1 MSKYRLWNNQTKKFT
16 YIDVNNMF
24 DLSKKINDFLALPS
38 KSNTKKFNPGKR
50 KFPKNYFE
58 KNPKYI
64 QEWTGYTDMSGS
76 EIYEG
81 DYIVKDGIPYFDK
94 DKNIV
99 YIGEVKREKGE
110 FIYELEKLIDEDPG
124 YLSGVKYKLSK
135 YAQYKLIT

>member
-24 DLSKKINDFLALPS
+24 DLSKKINDFIALPS
-38 KSNTKKFNPGKR
+38 KSNTKQFSPGKR

-64 QEWTGYTDMSGS
+64 QEWTGYLDISGA

-81 DYIVKDGIPYFDK
+81 DYIVKDTFPYFDK